1 MPKLIISQLFVE
13 KDAHTK
19 HGKMIISVSTA
30 FELCSSNFKRLLGC
44 HFWASVRILSS
55 VVITSPSNL
64 KSGKRKKKK
73 NTQMCF
79 ESNAN

>member
-44 HFWASVRILSS
+44 HF
-55 VVITSPSNL
+55 
-64 KSGKRKKKK
+64 
-73 NTQMCF
+73 
-79 ESNAN
+79 